1 MSQMQSMAGPRPG
14 ARSYIGQAGVI
25 PIVTPGLSLS
35 LFFVISYVICIAGYL
50 LLPGFPVQHAAL
62 SIFLPGFELLSWR
75 SFCLGMA
82 ESFIWGWYIALVFGS
97 LYNFFSR
104 RIER

>member
-1 MSQMQSMAGPRPG
+1 MSQTQSMAGSRPG
-14 ARSYIGQAGVI
+14 APSDIGQAGAI
-25 PIVTPGLSLS
+25 PIVTLGLSLS
-35 LFFVISYVICIAGYL
+35 LFFLISYLICSAGYL
-50 LLPGFPVQHAAL
+50 LLPGFPLQHSAL

>member
-1 MSQMQSMAGPRPG
+1 MSQMQSMAGARPG
-14 ARSYIGQAGVI
+14 AQSGVGRAGMI
-25 PIVTPGLSLS
+25 PVVTLGLSLS

-50 LLPGFPVQHAAL
+50 LFPGFPVQHAAL

-97 LYNFFSR
+97 LYNFFIR

>member
-1 MSQMQSMAGPRPG
+1 MQSMAGPRPG
-14 ARSYIGQAGVI
+14 AQSDVSRVGAI
-25 PIVTPGLSLS
+25 PIVTLGLSLS

-50 LLPGFPVQHAAL
+50 WVPGFPVQHAAL

-82 ESFIWGWYIALVFGS
+82 EGFIWGWYIALVFGS

>member
-1 MSQMQSMAGPRPG
+1 MSQMQSIAGSRPE
-14 ARSYIGQAGVI
+14 AQSNVGQAGAI
-25 PIVTPGLSLS
+25 PIVTLGLSLS

-50 LLPGFPVQHAAL
+50 LMPGFPVQHAAL

-82 ESFIWGWYIALVFGS
+82 ESFIWGWYIALVFGW